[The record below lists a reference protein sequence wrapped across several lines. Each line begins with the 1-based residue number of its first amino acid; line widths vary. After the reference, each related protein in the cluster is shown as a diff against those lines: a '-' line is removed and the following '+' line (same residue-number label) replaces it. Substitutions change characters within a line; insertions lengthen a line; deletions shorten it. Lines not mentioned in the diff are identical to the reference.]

1 MFFGGFFI
9 KIVPNAIIV
18 RGISNVITSM
28 NIQNPIVPTLYK
40 LRFVRSSLIFEAAP
54 GSFDEWYPKSKN
66 KVKGSL
72 DPAESRAQCFMSQ
85 ANVRPDWDVPP
96 GQ

>member
-40 LRFVRSSLIFEAAP
+40 SGFVRSSLF
-54 GSFDEWYPKSKN
+54 F
-66 KVKGSL
+66 
-72 DPAESRAQCFMSQ
+72 
-85 ANVRPDWDVPP
+85 
-96 GQ
+96 